1 MIKAQFG
8 LGHPSAQKYVLLNG
22 QSGFLP

>member
-1 MIKAQFG
+1 MIEAFNG
-8 LGHPSAQKYVLLNG
+8 LGYPSAQKYVLLNG